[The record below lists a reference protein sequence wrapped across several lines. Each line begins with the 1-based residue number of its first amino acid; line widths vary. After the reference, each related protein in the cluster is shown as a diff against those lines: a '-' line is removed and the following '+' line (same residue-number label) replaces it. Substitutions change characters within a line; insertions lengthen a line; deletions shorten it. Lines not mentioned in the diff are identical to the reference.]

1 MGPGPGWMMA
11 QITAVRCM
19 WQHLLQA
26 KQLGR
31 VGESQDKELG
41 AERETAEGRDEKRR
55 MRRSGCLYKLSQDM
69 GNVTL
74 AN

>member
-11 QITAVRCM
+11 RITAVRCM

-26 KQLGR
+26 KQLRR

-41 AERETAEGRDEKRR
+41 AERETAEGRDEKREDEEVW
-55 MRRSGCLYKLSQDM
+55 LSLQA
-69 GNVTL
+69 VTRHGKCHFG
-74 AN
+74 